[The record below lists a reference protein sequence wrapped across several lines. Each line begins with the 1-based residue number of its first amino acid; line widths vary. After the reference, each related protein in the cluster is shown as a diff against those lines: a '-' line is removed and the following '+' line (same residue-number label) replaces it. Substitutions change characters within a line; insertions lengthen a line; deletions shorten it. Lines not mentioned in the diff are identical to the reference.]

1 MQKEDGG
8 VLTLSFSLDNPS
20 IGYSQESI
28 SVWEITEIKF
38 FGDVSYEIF
47 TIPESE
53 AFEVGIKI
61 KNTNEVCM
69 KVAVSPDCCVYPLG
83 NSDNIYP
90 SIGHSCHLDR
100 NIYTTDRKNR
110 SL

>member
-61 KNTNEVCM
+61 KNTNSMYE
-69 KVAVSPDCCVYPLG
+69 
-83 NSDNIYP
+83 
-90 SIGHSCHLDR
+90 SC
-100 NIYTTDRKNR
+100 
-110 SL
+110 SLSRLLCLSCR